1 MTTTQGPPY
10 PPSEPARGSG
20 AGHGSGPGS
29 GNGGP
34 GQERGPLSG
43 NGPGGLGGVSGPA
56 AGTGGA
62 AGGDQSPGYGP
73 GRRIDRGYRPGAGPA
88 RGSRPGP
95 GAPDHGFGAE
105 GPGTGQFGPLPVSGG
120 RRGPG
125 PGAGDGREHG
135 HGAGPGQDTGHGH
148 QGHGNGPGDGH
159 GGGPG
164 RGSGGGHGPGPGGGG
179 HGDGPGDVHGP
190 DDNGGHSHGHSH
202 SHGPAAPV
210 SVHLRKII
218 GAILIPFA
226 AAVVVGLVVLWPGGA
241 PAHER
246 TGVGFDRQT
255 QEATVTKVV
264 SVDCKSV
271 NASGET
277 PTGDTSTAEGSSA
290 QQQATGDCKK
300 ATIRVDTGDDKG
312 RTFTEIV
319 QPDQSRQLHQD
330 EKVVVAYEPSAPKD
344 LQYSVAD
351 VNRRFPM
358 ALLAG
363 IFALAVV
370 IVGRLRGVM
379 ALVALAVSFMV
390 LTFFILPA
398 VLQGSNPLL
407 VAVIGASAI
416 MLIALYMC
424 HGLSARTSV
433 AVLGTLISLVLIGVL
448 GSLFIG
454 WAALTGN
461 TDDNTGLI
469 HGLYPSI
476 DMSGLLLAGVIIG
489 SLGVLDDVTVTQT
502 SAVWELHEANPTM
515 GWRGL
520 YRAGIR
526 IGRDHI
532 ASVVNTLV
540 LAYAGAALP
549 LLLLFSIA
557 QSSVGAVANSE
568 LVAEE
573 IVRTLVGSI
582 GLVASVPVT
591 TLLAALMV
599 SADRPGMAPLTAG
612 APAGAGPGTGA
623 TAVGAGAA
631 PQAVAARAGKG
642 RRRKH

>member
-1 MTTTQGPPY
+1 MSAHDSGPVPRVPPHKSHAHNGNAGHPTPPEPAGHSHAPHDDAHST
-10 PPSEPARGSG
+10 PPSP
-20 AGHGSGPGS
+20 P
-29 GNGGP
+29 P
-34 GQERGPLSG
+34 
-43 NGPGGLGGVSGPA
+43 
-56 AGTGGA
+56 
-62 AGGDQSPGYGP
+62 
-73 GRRIDRGYRPGAGPA
+73 
-88 RGSRPGP
+88 
-95 GAPDHGFGAE
+95 
-105 GPGTGQFGPLPVSGG
+105 
-120 RRGPG
+120 
-125 PGAGDGREHG
+125 
-135 HGAGPGQDTGHGH
+135 
-148 QGHGNGPGDGH
+148 
-159 GGGPG
+159 
-164 RGSGGGHGPGPGGGG
+164 GGGHGGG
-179 HGDGPGDVHGP
+179 HGDSHG
-190 DDNGGHSHGHSH
+190 GGHGGSHSHSH

-210 SVHLRKII
+210 SRHLRKVI

-241 PAHER
+241 PPHER

-255 QEATVTKVV
+255 QQATVTKVEKL
-264 SVDCKSV
+264 SCASV
-271 NASGET
+271 NAGGVP

-290 QQQATGDCKK
+290 VQEANGTCKR
-300 ATIRVDTGDDKG
+300 ATIRVDTGKDKG

-319 QPDQSRQLHQD
+319 QPDQSRQLKQNQ
-330 EKVVVAYEPSAPKD
+330 KVVVAYEPSAPKD

-363 IFALAVV
+363 IFAIAVV

-379 ALVALAVSFMV
+379 ALVALAISFLV
-390 LTFFILPA
+390 LNLFVLPA
-398 VLQGSNPLL
+398 ILQGSNPLV
-407 VAVIGASAI
+407 VAVVGASAI
-416 MLIALYMC
+416 MLIALYLC

-433 AVLGTLISLVLIGVL
+433 AVLGTLISLLLIGVL

-476 DMSGLLLAGVIIG
+476 DMSGLLLAGIIIG

-502 SAVWELHEANPTM
+502 SAVWELHEANPSM

-591 TLLAALMV
+591 TALAALVV
-599 SADRPGMAPLTAG
+599 SADRPDTKQTPASATPE
-612 APAGAGPGTGA
+612 APARGGH
-623 TAVGAGAA
+623 
-631 PQAVAARAGKG
+631 G
-642 RRRKH
+642 RRRKR

>member
-1 MTTTQGPPY
+1 MTTTQPPSY
-10 PPSEPARGSG
+10 PPEQPRRSGS
-20 AGHGSGPGS
+20 AS
-29 GNGGP
+29 
-34 GQERGPLSG
+34 
-43 NGPGGLGGVSGPA
+43 
-56 AGTGGA
+56 
-62 AGGDQSPGYGP
+62 
-73 GRRIDRGYRPGAGPA
+73 
-88 RGSRPGP
+88 
-95 GAPDHGFGAE
+95 
-105 GPGTGQFGPLPVSGG
+105 
-120 RRGPG
+120 
-125 PGAGDGREHG
+125 
-135 HGAGPGQDTGHGH
+135 
-148 QGHGNGPGDGH
+148 GDGH
-159 GGGPG
+159 GSHGVHEHGHEYGGHRQGQGHEHGGHRHSPRG
-164 RGSGGGHGPGPGGGG
+164 PEHDGQGHGSGGGHG
-179 HGDGPGDVHGP
+179 HT
-190 DDNGGHSHGHSH
+190 H

-210 SVHLRKII
+210 SRHLRKVI

-226 AAVVVGLVVLWPGGA
+226 AAVVVGLAVLWPGGA

-246 TGVGFDRQT
+246 TGVGFDRQS
-255 QEATVTKVV
+255 QRATVTRVV
-264 SVDCKSV
+264 EVSCKSV
-271 NASGET
+271 NASG
-277 PTGDTSTAEGSSA
+277 GGSVGAASTAGGSST
-290 QQQATGDCKK
+290 QQEEKGTCKK
-300 ATIRVDTGDDKG
+300 ATIRVDTGNDKG
-312 RTFTEIV
+312 RTFVEIV
-319 QPDQSRQLHQD
+319 QPDQSRQLHQG
-330 EKVVVAYEPSAPKD
+330 EKVVVAYEPSAPKN
-344 LQYSVAD
+344 LQYSVTD
-351 VNRRFPM
+351 VDRGFPM

-363 IFALAVV
+363 IFAVAVV
-370 IVGRLRGVM
+370 IVGRMRGVM
-379 ALVALAVSFMV
+379 ALVALAISF
-390 LTFFILPA
+390 LILNFFILPA
-398 VLQGSNPLL
+398 ILEGSNPLV
-407 VAVIGASAI
+407 VAVVGASAI

-448 GSLFIG
+448 GSQFIG

-502 SAVWELHEANPTM
+502 SAVWELHEANPAM

-557 QSSVGAVANSE
+557 QSSVGTVANSE

-591 TLLAALMV
+591 TLLAALVV
-599 SADRPGMAPLTAG
+599 SADRPEA
-612 APAGAGPGTGA
+612 A
-623 TAVGAGAA
+623 TAVTGPPSSA
-631 PQAVAARAGKG
+631 PARSGKG

>member
-1 MTTTQGPPY
+1 MTTTQQPPPPPPEPPHGHGP
-10 PPSEPARGSG
+10 GNG
-20 AGHGSGPGS
+20 HGHGSD
-29 GNGGP
+29 GGH
-34 GQERGPLSG
+34 
-43 NGPGGLGGVSGPA
+43 
-56 AGTGGA
+56 
-62 AGGDQSPGYGP
+62 GYGP
-73 GRRIDRGYRPGAGPA
+73 GGG
-88 RGSRPGP
+88 RGS
-95 GAPDHGFGAE
+95 
-105 GPGTGQFGPLPVSGG
+105 GG
-120 RRGPG
+120 
-125 PGAGDGREHG
+125 
-135 HGAGPGQDTGHGH
+135 
-148 QGHGNGPGDGH
+148 GPGDGH
-159 GGGPG
+159 GPS
-164 RGSGGGHGPGPGGGG
+164 SGG
-179 HGDGPGDVHGP
+179 
-190 DDNGGHSHGHSH
+190 HGHSH

-210 SVHLRKII
+210 SQHLRKVI
-218 GAILIPFA
+218 AAVLIPFA
-226 AAVVVGLVVLWPGGA
+226 TAVVVGLVVLWPGGA

-255 QEATVTKVV
+255 QQATVTKVDE
-264 SVDCKSV
+264 VDCSSV
-271 NASGET
+271 NASGDS

-290 QQQATGDCKK
+290 QQQANGTCKK

-319 QPDQSRQLHQD
+319 QPDQSRQLEQGQ
-330 EKVVVAYEPSAPKD
+330 EVVVAYEPAAPKD
-344 LQYSVAD
+344 LQYSVTD
-351 VNRRFPM
+351 VNRKLPM

-370 IVGRLRGVM
+370 VVGRMRGVM
-379 ALVALAVSFMV
+379 ALVALAISFMV
-390 LTFFILPA
+390 LTLFILPA
-398 VLQGSNPLL
+398 ILQGSNPLL

-433 AVLGTLISLVLIGVL
+433 AVIGTLISLLLIGLL
-448 GSLFIG
+448 GSGFIG
-454 WAALTGN
+454 WAYLTGN

-469 HGLYPSI
+469 HGLYPTI

-502 SAVWELHEANPTM
+502 SAVWELHEANPAM

-557 QSSVGAVANSE
+557 QSSVGTVANSE

-591 TLLAALMV
+591 TALAALVV
-599 SADRPGMAPLTAG
+599 SADRPGTPEAAAVP
-612 APAGAGPGTGA
+612 APARGG
-623 TAVGAGAA
+623 
-631 PQAVAARAGKG
+631 RG
-642 RRRKH
+642 RRRKR

>member
-1 MTTTQGPPY
+1 MTTTERFPHPP
-10 PPSEPARGSG
+10 PEPRREQDFR
-20 AGHGSGPGS
+20 H
-29 GNGGP
+29 
-34 GQERGPLSG
+34 GQE
-43 NGPGGLGGVSGPA
+43 A
-56 AGTGGA
+56 TGT
-62 AGGDQSPGYGP
+62 S
-73 GRRIDRGYRPGAGPA
+73 
-88 RGSRPGP
+88 
-95 GAPDHGFGAE
+95 
-105 GPGTGQFGPLPVSGG
+105 
-120 RRGPG
+120 
-125 PGAGDGREHG
+125 HG
-135 HGAGPGQDTGHGH
+135 HGAGTGHGH
-148 QGHGNGPGDGH
+148 GPAT
-159 GGGPG
+159 
-164 RGSGGGHGPGPGGGG
+164 GGGHGPGNDHGHGPGSGGG
-179 HGDGPGDVHGP
+179 
-190 DDNGGHSHGHSH
+190 HGHSH

-210 SVHLRKII
+210 SKHLRKVIA
-218 GAILIPFA
+218 AILIPFA
-226 AAVVVGLVVLWPGGA
+226 ALVVAGLAVLWPGGA
-241 PAHER
+241 PSHER

-255 QEATVTKVV
+255 QQATVVEVLEV
-264 SVDCKSV
+264 SCGSV
-271 NASGET
+271 NASGDT

-290 QQQATGDCKK
+290 QQRQSGACKK
-300 ATIRVDTGDDKG
+300 ATIRVDTGNDKG

-319 QPDQSRQLHQD
+319 QPDQSRQLHQG

-344 LQYSVAD
+344 LQYSVTD
-351 VNRRFPM
+351 VDRRFPM

-363 IFALAVV
+363 VFALAVV
-370 IVGRLRGVM
+370 VVGRMRGVM
-379 ALVALAVSFMV
+379 ALVALAISFLV
-390 LTFFILPA
+390 LNLFILPA
-398 VLQGSNPLL
+398 VLQGSNPLV
-407 VAVIGASAI
+407 VAVVGASAI

-433 AVLGTLISLVLIGVL
+433 AVLGTLISLMLIGFL

-461 TDDNTGLI
+461 TDDSTGLI

-502 SAVWELHEANPTM
+502 SAVWELHEANPAM
-515 GWRGL
+515 GRREL

-557 QSSVGAVANSE
+557 QSGVTTVATSE

-591 TLLAALMV
+591 TALAALVV
-599 SADRPGMAPLTAG
+599 SADRPGLMEPA
-612 APAGAGPGTGA
+612 APAVLPAPARGA
-623 TAVGAGAA
+623 
-631 PQAVAARAGKG
+631 RG
-642 RRRKH
+642 RRRRR

>member
-1 MTTTQGPPY
+1 MEQYPYQPP
-10 PPSEPARGSG
+10 EPRHQDASAPGV
-20 AGHGSGPGS
+20 GHSH
-29 GNGGP
+29 
-34 GQERGPLSG
+34 
-43 NGPGGLGGVSGPA
+43 
-56 AGTGGA
+56 
-62 AGGDQSPGYGP
+62 
-73 GRRIDRGYRPGAGPA
+73 
-88 RGSRPGP
+88 
-95 GAPDHGFGAE
+95 DHIHE
-105 GPGTGQFGPLPVSGG
+105 
-120 RRGPG
+120 
-125 PGAGDGREHG
+125 
-135 HGAGPGQDTGHGH
+135 
-148 QGHGNGPGDGH
+148 QGH
-159 GGGPG
+159 
-164 RGSGGGHGPGPGGGG
+164 GHGPG
-179 HGDGPGDVHGP
+179 HSHGPGH
-190 DDNGGHSHGHSH
+190 GHSHGHSH

-210 SVHLRKII
+210 SRHLRKVIA
-218 GAILIPFA
+218 AILIPFT

-241 PAHER
+241 PPHKR
-246 TGVGFDRQT
+246 TGVGFDQQT
-255 QEATVTKVV
+255 QQATVTQVV
-264 SVDCKSV
+264 QVSCKSV

-290 QQQATGDCKK
+290 QQEASGTCHTATVR
-300 ATIRVDTGDDKG
+300 IDTGKDKG

-319 QPDQSRQLHQD
+319 QPDQPRQLHQG

-358 ALLAG
+358 GLLAG

-370 IVGRLRGVM
+370 VVGRLRGVM
-379 ALVALAVSFMV
+379 ALVALAVSFLV
-390 LTFFILPA
+390 LNQFILPA
-398 VLQGSNPLL
+398 ILQGSNPLL
-407 VAVIGASAI
+407 VAVIGSSAI

-433 AVLGTLISLVLIGVL
+433 AVLGTLVSLALIGIL
-448 GSLFIG
+448 GSQFIG

-461 TDDNTGLI
+461 TDDQTGLI
-469 HGLYPSI
+469 HGLYPKL

-515 GWRGL
+515 GRRGL

-557 QSSVGAVANSE
+557 QSGVSTVANSE

-591 TLLAALMV
+591 TALAALV
-599 SADRPGMAPLTAG
+599 VAADRPGPD
-612 APAGAGPGTGA
+612 APARSGTSPAPGRG
-623 TAVGAGAA
+623 G
-631 PQAVAARAGKG
+631 RG
-642 RRRKH
+642 RRRKR

>member
-1 MTTTQGPPY
+1 MTTTQQPPY
-10 PPSEPARGSG
+10 PPTGPPHGHDHGSG
-20 AGHGSGPGS
+20 DDHGSGQDHGTGGDGGHGSG
-29 GNGGP
+29 
-34 GQERGPLSG
+34 
-43 NGPGGLGGVSGPA
+43 
-56 AGTGGA
+56 A
-62 AGGDQSPGYGP
+62 AGG
-73 GRRIDRGYRPGAGPA
+73 
-88 RGSRPGP
+88 
-95 GAPDHGFGAE
+95 H
-105 GPGTGQFGPLPVSGG
+105 
-120 RRGPG
+120 
-125 PGAGDGREHG
+125 
-135 HGAGPGQDTGHGH
+135 
-148 QGHGNGPGDGH
+148 
-159 GGGPG
+159 
-164 RGSGGGHGPGPGGGG
+164 GSGGGGG
-179 HGDGPGDVHGP
+179 
-190 DDNGGHSHGHSH
+190 HGHSH

-210 SVHLRKII
+210 SRHLRKVIA
-218 GAILIPFA
+218 AILIPFTV
-226 AAVVVGLVVLWPGGA
+226 AVVVGMVVLWPGGA
-241 PAHER
+241 PSHKR

-255 QEATVTKVV
+255 QQATVTKVV
-264 SVDCKSV
+264 SVSCASV
-271 NASGET
+271 NASGGGS
-277 PTGDTSTAEGSSA
+277 TGDTSTAEGSSA
-290 QQQATGDCKK
+290 AQEAAGTCKK
-300 ATIRVDTGDDKG
+300 ATVTVSTGKDKG

-319 QPDQSRQLHQD
+319 QPDQSRQLHEG
-330 EKVVVAYEPSAPKD
+330 EKVVVAYEPSAPRD
-344 LQYSVAD
+344 LQYSVTD
-351 VNRRFPM
+351 VNRKLPM
-358 ALLAG
+358 TLLAG

-370 IVGRLRGVM
+370 VVGRLRGVM
-379 ALVALAVSFMV
+379 ALVALAISFMI
-390 LTFFILPA
+390 LNFFILPA
-398 VLQGSNPLL
+398 ILHGSNPLI
-407 VAVIGASAI
+407 VAVVGSSAI

-433 AVLGTLISLVLIGVL
+433 AVLGTLMSLVLIGIL
-448 GSLFIG
+448 GSVFID

-502 SAVWELHEANPTM
+502 SAVWELHEANPSM

-591 TLLAALMV
+591 TALAALVV
-599 SADRPGMAPLTAG
+599 SADRPGREAV
-612 APAGAGPGTGA
+612 PAGAAGS
-623 TAVGAGAA
+623 AGAA
-631 PQAVAARAGKG
+631 SAAGGAGSATTSTAAPSAKPTPARGGKG

>member
-1 MTTTQGPPY
+1 VTTTQQFPF
-10 PPSEPARGSG
+10 PPSEPPRRPGGGSG
-20 AGHGSGPGS
+20 NGDDGGRGDSPGGGHEGGHDFFGVGDDRRAQGAGVGVGGGQGDKPGHGSGGDPG
-29 GNGGP
+29 
-34 GQERGPLSG
+34 
-43 NGPGGLGGVSGPA
+43 
-56 AGTGGA
+56 
-62 AGGDQSPGYGP
+62 
-73 GRRIDRGYRPGAGPA
+73 
-88 RGSRPGP
+88 
-95 GAPDHGFGAE
+95 
-105 GPGTGQFGPLPVSGG
+105 
-120 RRGPG
+120 
-125 PGAGDGREHG
+125 HG
-135 HGAGPGQDTGHGH
+135 HG
-148 QGHGNGPGDGH
+148 QGFS
-159 GGGPG
+159 
-164 RGSGGGHGPGPGGGG
+164 GSGGGHGHDDSGSGGGQG
-179 HGDGPGDVHGP
+179 PDGPGS
-190 DDNGGHSHGHSH
+190 GGGHGHSH
-202 SHGPAAPV
+202 SHGPATPV
-210 SVHLRKII
+210 SKHLRKVIA
-218 GAILIPFA
+218 AILIPFA
-226 AAVVVGLVVLWPGGA
+226 AAVLVGLAVLWPGGA
-241 PAHER
+241 PGHER

-255 QEATVTKVV
+255 QQATVTKVESV
-264 SVDCKSV
+264 SCSSV

-290 QQQATGDCKK
+290 QQQANGTCKR
-300 ATIRVDTGDDKG
+300 ATIRVDTGKDKG

-319 QPDQSRQLHQD
+319 QPDQSRQLHEG
-330 EKVVVAYEPSAPKD
+330 EKVVVAYEPSAPRD
-344 LQYSVAD
+344 LQYSVTD
-351 VNRRFPM
+351 VNRRLPM

-370 IVGRLRGVM
+370 VVGRLKGVM
-379 ALVALAVSFMV
+379 ALVALAISFLV
-390 LTFFILPA
+390 LNFFVLPA
-398 VLQGSNPLL
+398 ILQGSNPLV
-407 VAVIGASAI
+407 VAVVGSSAI
-416 MLIALYMC
+416 MLIALYLC

-433 AVLGTLISLVLIGVL
+433 AVLGTLISLLLIGIL
-448 GSLFIG
+448 GSQFIG

-469 HGLYPSI
+469 HGLYPTI

-557 QSSVGAVANSE
+557 QSSVGTVANSE

-591 TLLAALMV
+591 TALAALVV
-599 SADRPGMAPLTAG
+599 SADR
-612 APAGAGPGTGA
+612 AGAGGQAAAPGAPRVPGTPATEAAATGA
-623 TAVGAGAA
+623 RPA
-631 PQAVAARAGKG
+631 PARGGGKG
-642 RRRKH
+642 RRRRR

>member
-1 MTTTQGPPY
+1 MTSTQQHPY
-10 PPSEPARGSG
+10 PPPDPRRGNGASQGGGPGHGGHG
-20 AGHGSGPGS
+20 AGDGHIHGQGEYYDQGHALGHAHHHDSGQAHDNGHGHSHGRGEAHGQSPGPSTGQSGSGPG
-29 GNGGP
+29 
-34 GQERGPLSG
+34 
-43 NGPGGLGGVSGPA
+43 
-56 AGTGGA
+56 
-62 AGGDQSPGYGP
+62 
-73 GRRIDRGYRPGAGPA
+73 
-88 RGSRPGP
+88 
-95 GAPDHGFGAE
+95 
-105 GPGTGQFGPLPVSGG
+105 
-120 RRGPG
+120 
-125 PGAGDGREHG
+125 
-135 HGAGPGQDTGHGH
+135 
-148 QGHGNGPGDGH
+148 
-159 GGGPG
+159 
-164 RGSGGGHGPGPGGGG
+164 GGH
-179 HGDGPGDVHGP
+179 
-190 DDNGGHSHGHSH
+190 GHSHGHSH

-210 SVHLRKII
+210 SKHLRKVIA
-218 GAILIPFA
+218 AILIPFT

-241 PAHER
+241 PPHER

-255 QEATVTKVV
+255 QAATVTKVV
-264 SVDCKSV
+264 SVSCKSV
-271 NASGET
+271 NASGGGS
-277 PTGDTSTAEGSSA
+277 TGDTSTADGTSSKQDEGG
-290 QQQATGDCKK
+290 TCKK
-300 ATIRVDTGDDKG
+300 ATVRVDAGKDKG

-319 QPDQSRQLHQD
+319 QPDQSRQLHEG
-330 EKVVVAYEPSAPKD
+330 EKVVAAYEPSAPKD
-344 LQYSVAD
+344 LQYSVTD
-351 VNRRFPM
+351 VNRKFPM

-370 IVGRLRGVM
+370 VVGRLRGVM
-379 ALVALAVSFMV
+379 ALVALAVSFLV
-390 LTFFILPA
+390 LTMFILPGI
-398 VLQGSNPLL
+398 LQGSNPLL
-407 VAVIGASAI
+407 MAVVGSSAI
-416 MLIALYMC
+416 MLIALYIC

-433 AVLGTLISLVLIGVL
+433 AVLGTLVSLCLIGLL
-448 GSLFIG
+448 GSEFID

-557 QSSVGAVANSE
+557 QSSVATVANSE

-591 TLLAALMV
+591 TLLAALVV
-599 SADRPGMAPLTAG
+599 SADRPGTVTAESVEA
-612 APAGAGPGTGA
+612 APA
-623 TAVGAGAA
+623 
-631 PQAVAARAGKG
+631 AARGGRG
-642 RRRKH
+642 RRRKR

>member
-1 MTTTQGPPY
+1 MSQ
-10 PPSEPARGSG
+10 
-20 AGHGSGPGS
+20 
-29 GNGGP
+29 
-34 GQERGPLSG
+34 
-43 NGPGGLGGVSGPA
+43 
-56 AGTGGA
+56 
-62 AGGDQSPGYGP
+62 
-73 GRRIDRGYRPGAGPA
+73 
-88 RGSRPGP
+88 
-95 GAPDHGFGAE
+95 
-105 GPGTGQFGPLPVSGG
+105 
-120 RRGPG
+120 
-125 PGAGDGREHG
+125 
-135 HGAGPGQDTGHGH
+135 
-148 QGHGNGPGDGH
+148 
-159 GGGPG
+159 
-164 RGSGGGHGPGPGGGG
+164 
-179 HGDGPGDVHGP
+179 
-190 DDNGGHSHGHSH
+190 
-202 SHGPAAPV
+202 
-210 SVHLRKII
+210 HLRKVI
-218 GAILIPFA
+218 AAVLIPFT

-255 QEATVTKVV
+255 QQATVTEVDE
-264 SVDCKSV
+264 VDCKSV
-271 NASGET
+271 NASADT
-277 PTGDTSTAEGSSA
+277 PTGNTSTAEGSSA
-290 QQQATGDCKK
+290 QQQATGTCKK
-300 ATIRVDTGDDKG
+300 ATVRVDTGKDKG
-312 RTFTEIV
+312 RTFTEVV
-319 QPDQSRQLHQD
+319 QRDSPRQLNEGQQ
-330 EKVVVAYEPSAPKD
+330 VIVAYAPDAPKD
-344 LQYSVAD
+344 IQYSVTD
-351 VNRRFPM
+351 VNRKLPI

-370 IVGRLRGVM
+370 VVGRMRGVM
-379 ALVALAVSFMV
+379 ALIALAVSFLI

-398 VLQGSNPLL
+398 VLQGSNPLV
-407 VAVIGASAI
+407 VAVVGASAI

-433 AVLGTLISLVLIGVL
+433 AVLGTLLSLLLIGLL
-448 GSLFIG
+448 GSQFIG

-469 HGLYPSI
+469 HGLYPTI

-557 QSSVGAVANSE
+557 QSSVGTVANSE

-591 TLLAALMV
+591 TALAALVV
-599 SADRPGMAPLTAG
+599 SADRPNPQTAAVEAPIRG
-612 APAGAGPGTGA
+612 
-623 TAVGAGAA
+623 
-631 PQAVAARAGKG
+631 G
-642 RRRKH
+642 RGHRRKR

>member
-1 MTTTQGPPY
+1 VTTTHQPPY
-10 PPSEPARGSG
+10 PPPEPPRR
-20 AGHGSGPGS
+20 PGS
-29 GNGGP
+29 GNGPGLGP
-34 GQERGPLSG
+34 GNGSRGTFG
-43 NGPGGLGGVSGPA
+43 D
-56 AGTGGA
+56 GGA
-62 AGGDQSPGYGP
+62 DGWHEHEHGGQGGQGYGYGPPAGDGGQGGGDQG
-73 GRRIDRGYRPGAGPA
+73 
-88 RGSRPGP
+88 
-95 GAPDHGFGAE
+95 
-105 GPGTGQFGPLPVSGG
+105 SGG
-120 RRGPG
+120 RGG
-125 PGAGDGREHG
+125 GDGHRH
-135 HGAGPGQDTGHGH
+135 
-148 QGHGNGPGDGH
+148 GPGDGPGH
-159 GGGPG
+159 GHAQGGGSG
-164 RGSGGGHGPGPGGGG
+164 SGSGGG
-179 HGDGPGDVHGP
+179 
-190 DDNGGHSHGHSH
+190 HGHSH
-202 SHGPAAPV
+202 SHGPATPV
-210 SVHLRKII
+210 SKHLRKVIA
-218 GAILIPFA
+218 AILIPFGV
-226 AAVVVGLVVLWPGGA
+226 AVVVGLAVLWPGGA

-255 QEATVTKVV
+255 QQATVSKVV
-264 SVDCKSV
+264 NVSCKSV

-290 QQQATGDCKK
+290 EQQAKGTCKK
-300 ATIRVDTGDDKG
+300 ATIRVDTGNDKG

-319 QPDQSRQLHQD
+319 QPDQPRQLHEGQ
-330 EKVVVAYEPSAPKD
+330 KVVVAYEPSAPRD

-351 VNRRFPM
+351 VNRRLPM
-358 ALLAG
+358 GLLAG

-379 ALVALAVSFMV
+379 ALVALAVSFM
-390 LTFFILPA
+390 LLNFFVLPA
-398 VLQGSNPLL
+398 ILQGSNPLL
-407 VAVIGASAI
+407 VAVVGSSAI

-433 AVLGTLISLVLIGVL
+433 AVLGTLISLILIGIL
-448 GSLFIG
+448 GSQFIG

-557 QSSVGAVANSE
+557 QSSVGTVANSE

-591 TLLAALMV
+591 TVLAALVV
-599 SADRPGMAPLTAG
+599 SADRPGAGTVDAGAG
-612 APAGAGPGTGA
+612 APVPVPATSASAG
-623 TAVGAGAA
+623 TADSR
-631 PQAVAARAGKG
+631 PAVARGGKG
-642 RRRKH
+642 RRRRR

>member
-1 MTTTQGPPY
+1 MTTTQQSPF
-10 PPSEPARGSG
+10 PPSEPHRGAGSGDGHRHGPGGDSGRGSG
-20 AGHGSGPGS
+20 
-29 GNGGP
+29 GG
-34 GQERGPLSG
+34 R
-43 NGPGGLGGVSGPA
+43 GPGGG
-56 AGTGGA
+56 
-62 AGGDQSPGYGP
+62 
-73 GRRIDRGYRPGAGPA
+73 
-88 RGSRPGP
+88 
-95 GAPDHGFGAE
+95 
-105 GPGTGQFGPLPVSGG
+105 
-120 RRGPG
+120 
-125 PGAGDGREHG
+125 HG
-135 HGAGPGQDTGHGH
+135 HGPG
-148 QGHGNGPGDGH
+148 NGH

-164 RGSGGGHGPGPGGGG
+164 DDHDHSPGGGHGHGSGGG
-179 HGDGPGDVHGP
+179 
-190 DDNGGHSHGHSH
+190 HGHSH

-210 SVHLRKII
+210 SRHLRKVI
-218 GAILIPFA
+218 AAVLIPFA
-226 AAVVVGLVVLWPGGA
+226 AAVVVGLLVLWPGGA
-241 PAHER
+241 PSHER

-255 QEATVTKVV
+255 QQATVTQVDE
-264 SVDCKSV
+264 VDCKSV
-271 NASGET
+271 NAAGQA
-277 PTGDTSTAEGSSA
+277 PTGDNSAAEGSST
-290 QQQATGDCKK
+290 QQRAKGECKK
-300 ATIRVDTGDDKG
+300 ATVRIDTGKDKG

-319 QPDQSRQLHQD
+319 QPDQTRQLHEGQ
-330 EKVVVAYEPSAPKD
+330 KVVVAYEPSAPKD
-344 LQYSVAD
+344 LQYSVTD
-351 VNRRFPM
+351 VNRKFPLT
-358 ALLAG
+358 LLAG
-363 IFALAVV
+363 IFAIVV
-370 IVGRLRGVM
+370 VVVGRMRGVM
-379 ALVALAVSFMV
+379 ALVALAISFLI

-398 VLQGSNPLL
+398 ILEGSNPLI
-407 VAVIGASAI
+407 VAVVGSSAI

-433 AVLGTLISLVLIGVL
+433 AVIGTLLSLVLIGVL
-448 GSLFIG
+448 GSAFIG

-557 QSSVGAVANSE
+557 QSSVATVANSE

-573 IVRTLVGSI
+573 IVRTLIGSI

-591 TLLAALMV
+591 TALAALV
-599 SADRPGMAPLTAG
+599 VAADRPE
-612 APAGAGPGTGA
+612 
-623 TAVGAGAA
+623 AA
-631 PQAVAARAGKG
+631 QSVPEPARARTPVRGSGG
-642 RRRKH
+642 RRRKR

>member
-1 MTTTQGPPY
+1 MTTTQQSPDPP
-10 PPSEPARGSG
+10 PRPGRGR
-20 AGHGSGPGS
+20 GHGNGSGPG
-29 GNGGP
+29 
-34 GQERGPLSG
+34 
-43 NGPGGLGGVSGPA
+43 
-56 AGTGGA
+56 
-62 AGGDQSPGYGP
+62 
-73 GRRIDRGYRPGAGPA
+73 
-88 RGSRPGP
+88 
-95 GAPDHGFGAE
+95 
-105 GPGTGQFGPLPVSGG
+105 
-120 RRGPG
+120 
-125 PGAGDGREHG
+125 HG
-135 HGAGPGQDTGHGH
+135 HG
-148 QGHGNGPGDGH
+148 
-159 GGGPG
+159 
-164 RGSGGGHGPGPGGGG
+164 
-179 HGDGPGDVHGP
+179 
-190 DDNGGHSHGHSH
+190 HGHSH

-210 SVHLRKII
+210 SKHLRRVI
-218 GAILIPFA
+218 AAVLIPFA

-241 PAHER
+241 PAHTR

-255 QEATVTKVV
+255 QQATVTRVTEV
-264 SVDCKSV
+264 SCTSV
-271 NASGET
+271 NASGGAPADAT
-277 PTGDTSTAEGSSA
+277 PAAPGSAGPARPSG
-290 QQQATGDCKK
+290 TCKK
-300 ATIRVDTGDDKG
+300 ATVRVGTGKDKG

-319 QPDQSRQLHQD
+319 QPDQPRQFHQG
-330 EKVVVAYEPSAPKD
+330 EKLVVAYEPSAPRD
-344 LQYSVAD
+344 LQYSVSD
-351 VNRRFPM
+351 VDRRFPM

-370 IVGRLRGVM
+370 VVGRLRGVM
-379 ALVALAVSFMV
+379 ALVALAISFLV
-390 LTFFILPA
+390 LELFILPA
-398 VLQGSNPLL
+398 VLQGSNPLV
-407 VAVIGASAI
+407 VAVVGASAI
-416 MLIALYMC
+416 MLIALYLC

-502 SAVWELHEANPTM
+502 SAVWELHEANPAM

-557 QSSVGAVANSE
+557 QSSVGTVANSE

-591 TLLAALMV
+591 TALAALVV
-599 SADRPGMAPLTAG
+599 SADRAGASAAPGPGATGPAAPAAPL
-612 APAGAGPGTGA
+612 APT
-623 TAVGAGAA
+623 
-631 PQAVAARAGKG
+631 RGKRG
-642 RRRKH
+642 RRRKR